1 MSKLYHIKE
10 RTLDV
15 QNQDGRLLLKL
26 LETQKFY
33 AAGLLLNQWKP
44 INLTYTDSNGN
55 TALHLAAKN
64 NQEGLIQLLVMMGAE
79 LQLRNNEMQT
89 PVDIAKSHGSKSI
102 IAYFEKVTRL
112 DNSIAIKAAD
122 SGSVQMHVVKEHK
135 MKESKKLEKSIAS
148 VDLLKDLSKSSS
160 SELTEEDFGVAGA
173 ISGEE

>member
-64 NQEGLIQLLVMMGAE
+64 NQESLIQLLVMMGAE
-79 LQLRNNEMQT
+79 LQLQ
-89 PVDIAKSHGSKSI
+89 
-102 IAYFEKVTRL
+102 
-112 DNSIAIKAAD
+112 
-122 SGSVQMHVVKEHK
+122 
-135 MKESKKLEKSIAS
+135 
-148 VDLLKDLSKSSS
+148 
-160 SELTEEDFGVAGA
+160 
-173 ISGEE
+173 

>member
-10 RTLDV
+10 RTLDI

-55 TALHLAAKN
+55 TVLHLAAKN

-89 PVDIAKSHGSKSI
+89 PVDIAKSQGSKSI
-102 IAYFEKVTRL
+102 IAYFEKITEL
-112 DNSIAIKAAD
+112 DKSIAMKLAD
-122 SGSVQMHVVKEHK
+122 SGSVKIHVVKEHK

-160 SELTEEDFGVAGA
+160 SELTEEDFGIAGA
-173 ISGEE
+173 ISDEE